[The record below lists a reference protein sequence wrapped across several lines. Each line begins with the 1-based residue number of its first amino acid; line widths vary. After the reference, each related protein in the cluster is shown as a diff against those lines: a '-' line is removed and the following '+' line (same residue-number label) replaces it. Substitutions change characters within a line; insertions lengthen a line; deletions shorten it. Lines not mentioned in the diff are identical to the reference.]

1 MDPVSI
7 LKSWLEP
14 ITGPL
19 QEFSSQVESLS
30 SINQSSVNTFNTLVN
45 GLTDSYL
52 PDAFTGPGAN
62 AMSTLA
68 GDYATTEATVT
79 DVEAFSGPMVEATAA
94 SDVMVEGI
102 IAAIFTAGSEVT
114 DTGPLQAFTATV
126 DIAAGVQGGV
136 DVPND
141 AVAVG
146 LTGVEAL
153 ALIAILVQFFGTL
166 FFLWMT
172 WQNTLDGLA
181 NQHYPELPER
191 PKVVQ
196 PPMNQ
201 VNPLVEEILQMEEFK
216 SEGFDPALIEELYRL
231 GYSKDE
237 IIQILR
243 AIKQNKSYLRLPGKL
258 DKYHRSIN
266 GALLALINRTMSE
279 QTSSAYRGL
288 LSKGF
293 TETELLTIIAS
304 NGLSLAEVLTATEK
318 AQSTGLYQNLKNAG
332 LTEEEIHYM
341 LGTMT
346 KDDMGNAGLLNR
358 IQAYLTRLQQAQT
371 NGHDQQ
377 GLTEQ
382 QLHNL
387 LFHPDQG
394 IILALLSGNDA
405 KIAEGKVATSII
417 EEVTLF
423 NIQYGRDG
431 SIGEIDVGTNQY
443 IIEVKKP
450 GVKSNVAPQIQVLTS
465 DDTINPPINGKRKKV
480 ILFASDY
487 NKQGEQSLKE
497 RYNVD
502 VIRSWK
508 DLRRY
513 LGLPPLSNE

>member
-7 LKSWLEP
+7 LKAWVEP

-19 QEFSSQVESLS
+19 QEMRRQVEALS
-30 SINQSSVNTFNTLVN
+30 SINQSSVKTFQTLAT

-52 PDAFTGPGAN
+52 PNAFTGPGAN

-68 GDYATTEATVT
+68 DDYVTTETSVADTATFSVPIA
-79 DVEAFSGPMVEATAA
+79 EAVAA
-94 SDVMVEGI
+94 SDLMDEGI
-102 IAAIFTAGSEVT
+102 LEAIFTAASEVT
-114 DTGPLQAFTATV
+114 DAGPLEAVTATV
-126 DIAAGVQGGV
+126 DIAAGAQGGI

-141 AVAVG
+141 VAAVG
-146 LTGVEAL
+146 VTGVDAL
-153 ALIAILVQFFGTL
+153 GLVVLLVQFFATL
-166 FFLWMT
+166 LFLWRT
-172 WQNTLDGLA
+172 WQGTLDGLSY
-181 NQHYPELPER
+181 QHYPELPER
-191 PKVVQ
+191 PQVVQ

-243 AIKQNKSYLRLPGKL
+243 AIKQNKSYLSGKPDRYRRAVNFAL
-258 DKYHRSIN
+258 QALVNRSI
-266 GALLALINRTMSE
+266 SE
-279 QTSSAYRGL
+279 FASGAYRDL
-288 LSKGF
+288 RSKGF
-293 TETELLTIIAS
+293 TDTEIRTIITS

-358 IQAYLTRLQQAQT
+358 MQAYLTRLQQAQA

-382 QLHNL
+382 QLHDL

-394 IILALLSGNDA
+394 IISTLLSGDDA
-405 KIAEGKVATSII
+405 KIAEGKVAISII

-423 NIQYGRDG
+423 NIKYGPNG
-431 SIGEIDVGTNQY
+431 SIGQIDVGTNKY
-443 IIEVKKP
+443 IIEVKKS
-450 GVKSNVAPQIQVLTS
+450 GVTTGVGPQIRRFMTN
-465 DDTINPPINGKRKKV
+465 DTINPVVNGQRKKV
-480 ILFASDY
+480 VLFARDY
-487 NKQGEQSLKE
+487 DKQGAEDLKGK
-497 RYNVD
+497 YD
-502 VIRSWK
+502 VEVVRLWN
-508 DLRRY
+508 DLRKY
-513 LGLPPLSNE
+513 IGLPPLSNQ